1 MASWGT
7 HTSELELVSR
17 LYMYCNIVKL
27 GVYVYHTR
35 DMWMGPN
42 RRCETGFWYFLW
54 HILFFPPSHF
64 FVQYILLR
72 YRPSTIVASDGKTD
86 LCTVDI
92 ISCYDAEA
100 CPGRKINKSAGTD
113 TKQFNMASWCDT
125 CYWNTLISQ
134 FECYLTHDI
143 R

>member
-35 DMWMGPN
+35 DMWMGPD

-54 HILFFPPSHF
+54 HILFFFPPFSHF

-72 YRPSTIVASDGKTD
+72 YRPSTVVAGDGKTD
-86 LCTVDI
+86 VCTVDI
-92 ISCYDAEA
+92 ISCCDAEA
-100 CPGRKINKSAGTD
+100 RLGGTKINRSAGTD
-113 TKQFNMASWCDT
+113 AKQLKPASLCDT
-125 CYWNTLISQ
+125 
-134 FECYLTHDI
+134 
-143 R
+143 

>member
-35 DMWMGPN
+35 DMWMGPD

-72 YRPSTIVASDGKTD
+72 YRPSTIVASDGTQTCALSTSLHVMMLKP
-86 LCTVDI
+86 VR
-92 ISCYDAEA
+92 AE
-100 CPGRKINKSAGTD
+100 K
-113 TKQFNMASWCDT
+113 
-125 CYWNTLISQ
+125 
-134 FECYLTHDI
+134 
-143 R
+143 

>member
-54 HILFFPPSHF
+54 HILFSPSHF

-72 YRPSTIVASDGKTD
+72 FRPSTIVASDGKTD
-86 LCTVDI
+86 LCTVNI

-113 TKQFNMASWCDT
+113 TKQYNMASWFDA
-125 CYWNTLISQ
+125 YYINRLII
-134 FECYLTHDI
+134 TI
-143 R
+143 